1 MKGRVKDLPL
11 RERQKRIRNRKSYAT
26 FKELAVELELK
37 PVAECLKAIYEFI
50 NERGAFGSA
59 TNARWAKESLDLLI
73 YDMETEEYKKSIIK
87 EPTKFKMIR

>member
-1 MKGRVKDLPL
+1 MKDLPL
-11 RERQKRIRNRKSYAT
+11 RERQKRIRNRRSYVT
-26 FKELAVELELK
+26 FKELALELELK
-37 PVAECLKAIYEFI
+37 PVAECLKAIYKFI

-87 EPTKFKMIR
+87 EPTKFKMTI

>member
-1 MKGRVKDLPL
+1 MKDLPL
-11 RERQKRIRNRKSYAT
+11 GERQKRIRYRKSYAT

-37 PVAECLKAIYEFI
+37 PVAECLKAINEFI

-87 EPTKFKMIR
+87 EPTKFKMTI

>member
-1 MKGRVKDLPL
+1 M
-11 RERQKRIRNRKSYAT
+11 
-26 FKELAVELELK
+26 ELK
-37 PVAECLKAIYEFI
+37 PVAECLKAIYKFI

-87 EPTKFKMIR
+87 VSVYKADKFTDTPDFEHG